1 LGHLSATSSS
11 GLYKSDPHAGHFFGS
26 SISISIP
33 FLLSSILFITSGITS
48 PDLFTQ
54 TQSPIFI
61 FFLFI
66 SSKLWSVARDT
77 RTPLILT
84 GSNIATGVTVPVL
97 PTWNSTQSNL
107 VVTSSAGNLYAIAHL
122 GLFAFSPRVLLNL
135 KSFTFITT
143 PSDSKGNSLCFEYI

>member
-1 LGHLSATSSS
+1 
-11 GLYKSDPHAGHFFGS
+11 
-26 SISISIP
+26 
-33 FLLSSILFITSGITS
+33 
-48 PDLFTQ
+48 
-54 TQSPIFI
+54 
-61 FFLFI
+61 
-66 SSKLWSVARDT
+66 VARET

-122 GLFAFSPRVLLNL
+122 GLFAFSPRILLNL

-143 PSDSKGNSLCFEYI
+143 PSDSKGNSLCFEYMWFMCSIASFIPLTIFHSGTTLNPQFLRFSSSSF